1 MAVEGMNA
9 GKPQVYYPSFIDYV
23 EGIYVGYK
31 YYETAAVEGII
42 DYDKTVQYPFGYGL
56 SYTTFEFGKP
66 SVKAKGN
73 NIEVSVTIKNTG
85 KVAGKEVAEVYVT
98 APKGAYEKP
107 AKELKTF
114 GKTKLLNPGESQTLK
129 MTLEKRDLASFDE
142 ANSQW
147 KVDAGNYLFKV
158 GSDVENIKGTATL
171 KVAEYTEKTSNACA
185 PNVQL
190 NYLKQNK

>member
-1 MAVEGMNA
+1 MQCKNSGRIRLCNKNKEPLAYGEGCA
-9 GKPQVYYPSFIDYV
+9 
-23 EGIYVGYK
+23 
-31 YYETAAVEGII
+31 
-42 DYDKTVQYPFGYGL
+42 
-56 SYTTFEFGKP
+56 
-66 SVKAKGN
+66 
-73 NIEVSVTIKNTG
+73 
-85 KVAGKEVAEVYVT
+85 
-98 APKGAYEKP
+98 
-107 AKELKTF
+107 
-114 GKTKLLNPGESQTLK
+114 GESQTLK